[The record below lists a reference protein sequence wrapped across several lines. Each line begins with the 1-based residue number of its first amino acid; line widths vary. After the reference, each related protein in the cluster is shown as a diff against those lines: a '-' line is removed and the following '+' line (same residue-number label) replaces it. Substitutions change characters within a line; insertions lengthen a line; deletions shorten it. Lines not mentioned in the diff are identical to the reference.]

1 MHDHHIVL
9 LKTNKQFIN
18 LINMCREEKEI
29 GKRCQL
35 FKHINYLVPSELRVA
50 IPSIISHD
58 CIDQFLSTMEEK
70 ISPPIYNVTN

>member
-1 MHDHHIVL
+1 MIINIVL
-9 LKTNKQFIN
+9 LKNSKHFIN

-35 FKHINYLVPSELRVA
+35 LNHINYLVPLELRVS

-58 CIDQFLSTMEEK
+58 CIDQFLSSMEEK
-70 ISPPIYNVTN
+70 ISPPIYELAA

>member
-1 MHDHHIVL
+1 MQDHSIIL
-9 LKTNKQFIN
+9 LKNSKQFIN
-18 LINMCREEKEI
+18 LINICREEKEI

-35 FKHINYLVPSELRVA
+35 FKYINFSVPSELRVV

-70 ISPPIYNVTN
+70 ISPPIYELTI

>member
-1 MHDHHIVL
+1 MHYHNIVL

-18 LINMCREEKEI
+18 LINLCREEKEI